1 MKSPIT
7 ISVIAPMYGVEPYI
21 VNFAETLLSQRYPHI
36 EFIFVNDGTKD
47 RSVELLEEL
56 IERKYSH
63 LKPQIKIIHKENGG
77 LSSARMA
84 GIPYAEGKYVNFCD
98 PDDMFSPDVLQKVFA
113 FFR

>member
-1 MKSPIT
+1 
-7 ISVIAPMYGVEPYI
+7 MYGVEPYI

-63 LKPQIKIIHKENGG
+63 LKSQ
-77 LSSARMA
+77 
-84 GIPYAEGKYVNFCD
+84 
-98 PDDMFSPDVLQKVFA
+98 
-113 FFR
+113 